1 MTFGTAGVLNV
12 NSGSVPRR
20 IDGLTPSVAWGI
32 GGVVAYEVEGVAFAM
47 GKTMQ
52 WLRDEL
58 QLIHAAPESE
68 WYAGQVPSTEGV
80 YLVPA
85 FTGLAAPT
93 WDPHARAA
101 IVGISNSTNRLHII
115 RAAVESMVY
124 QTRDVL
130 EAARAGSYFDFD
142 ELRIDGGAVK
152 NNLLCQ
158 LLADILGIPV
168 VRPKNTEATAFGA
181 MLLAALSTGVLRTLD
196 ELAATW
202 AADRTFEPEMSRDRA
217 DAMYAGWLAARELTE
232 GWTTKVPV
240 V

>member
-1 MTFGTAGVLNV
+1 MGH
-12 NSGSVPRR
+12 RR
-20 IDGLTPSVAWGI
+20 RVR
-32 GGVVAYEVEGVAFAM
+32 YEVEGVAFAM

-58 QLIHAAPESE
+58 QLIHAAPDSE

-93 WDPHARAA
+93 GIHTRARRSSESATPPTDFTSSGPRSSRWSIRPGMFRGGA
-101 IVGISNSTNRLHII
+101 RRLALH
-115 RAAVESMVY
+115 
-124 QTRDVL
+124 
-130 EAARAGSYFDFD
+130 FD

-181 MLLAALSTGVLRTLD
+181 MLLAALSTGVYRTSTSWGPPGRQT
-196 ELAATW
+196 APSSP
-202 AADRTFEPEMSRDRA
+202 R
-217 DAMYAGWLAARELTE
+217 
-232 GWTTKVPV
+232 
-240 V
+240 